1 VFLQK
6 YDDRHIHFNIP
17 SNESPAMNLQNA
29 VVLVTGANRGLG
41 QAFVDALRA
50 AGVRKVYAGARDP
63 STITLAGVVPVRLD
77 VTDAADIAAAVHACP
92 DLTLLINNAG
102 ISRGSSLLAPGSAE
116 AARAEL
122 ETNFFGPLALSQAF
136 APVLK
141 ANGGGAI
148 VNVLSVLS
156 WLSLPGVAT
165 YSASKSAAWSLTN
178 GLRNELRAQGTRVVG
193 VHVGY
198 MDTDM
203 TKGLDAP
210 KASPHDVV
218 AQVLAALESGVDE
231 VLADDLSR
239 QVRQGLAAPRG
250 VYLGEAVAP

>member
-1 VFLQK
+1 MK
-6 YDDRHIHFNIP
+6 I
-17 SNESPAMNLQNA
+17 QNA

-41 QAFVDALRA
+41 SAFVEALLA
-50 AGVRKVYAGARDP
+50 AGARKVYAAARDP
-63 STITLAGVVPVRLD
+63 AAIAIPGAVPLRLD
-77 VTDAADIAAAVHACP
+77 VTRADEIAAAVAACP

-102 ISRGSSLLAPGSAE
+102 ITRGSSFLAAGSAD

-136 APVLK
+136 APVLER
-141 ANGGGAI
+141 NGGGAI

-156 WLSLPGVAT
+156 WLNLTGAAT

-178 GLRNELRAQGTRVVG
+178 GLRNELRGQGTQVVG
-193 VHVGY
+193 VHVGF
-198 MDTDM
+198 MDTEM

-210 KASPHDVV
+210 KASPKDVV
-218 AQVLAALESGVDE
+218 AQVLAAVEAGQEE

-239 QVRQGLAAPRG
+239 QVRQGLAAERG
-250 VYLGEAVAP
+250 VYLGEAAH